1 MKTGSTRIISFIC
14 AVCMISA
21 LLCSCSSADNTETRQ
36 IAQPLIEQSLTMDKI
51 LYGEGLE
58 VSPDGKEGKY
68 SKVVSDEFS
77 SLQDIRDRCAEIYT
91 AELCAIIENSVLRGS
106 TTEFG
111 SSYAKYVELEGV
123 LYKYDGAKIYIEYTR
138 AFDFDSIK
146 TKSATDK
153 RIIFT
158 IDTYAA
164 DEEGNYAQEPEN
176 IEMKMLFDDSLE
188 AWRLDTP
195 TF

>member
-1 MKTGSTRIISFIC
+1 MKIRSTRIISFLC
-14 AVCMISA
+14 AVCMIGA
-21 LLCSCSSADNTETRQ
+21 YLCACSRSDNTETRE
-36 IAQPLIEQSLTMDKI
+36 IAEPLISMSLVMDKI

-58 VSPDGKEGKY
+58 VTEEDKEGKY
-68 SKVVSDEFS
+68 SKVASDEYS
-77 SLQDIRDRCAEIYT
+77 SVQDIRDKCADVYT

-106 TTEFG
+106 TTEYG
-111 SSYAKYVELEGV
+111 STYAKYVDLGGV
-123 LYKYDGAKIYIEYTR
+123 LYKYDEAKVYIEYTR

-164 DEEGNYAQEPEN
+164 DEEGNFSTEPEN
-176 IEMKMLFDDSLE
+176 IEMKMLYDDSLE

>member
-1 MKTGSTRIISFIC
+1 MKIKSIKSTALIC
-14 AVCMISA
+14 A
-21 LLCSCSSADNTETRQ
+21 LCILMSFLCACSSTNNAETRE
-36 IAQPLIEQSLTMDKI
+36 IAQPLIEQSLIMDKI

-58 VSPDGKEGKY
+58 VSAEDKEGKY
-68 SKVVSDEFS
+68 SKVVSDEYKT
-77 SLQDIRDRCAEIYT
+77 LQSIRDKCAEVYT
-91 AELCAIIENSVLRGS
+91 AELCAIIENSVLKGS
-106 TTEFG
+106 TTEYG
-111 SSYAKYVELEGV
+111 NSYAKYVELKGV
-123 LYKYDGAKIYIEYTR
+123 LYKYDEAKVYIEYTR

-158 IDTYAA
+158 IETYAA
-164 DEEGNYAQEPEN
+164 DEEGNYSQEPEI
-176 IEMKMLFDDSLE
+176 IEMKMLYDDSLE